1 MEDAMKTLMAL
12 MAAAAVAWAGDD
24 RGDSMRRL
32 ETMKVTVDFEDV
44 KLPEA
49 VDYLRDVTGLNLI
62 VLPKAMEKDG
72 ESKIRLKVKDLSVKS
87 VLKLLLSSRGLT
99 ATYRDGAIVILPKE
113 DLNDS
118 TSMRMFDVR
127 ALQVKIQD
135 FNGPVMELTSP
146 LSKKSGIT
154 IDLPSDPKVSLPDDF
169 LIDMIRVNTGNGT
182 WDTNPKAAINL
193 SNGMLVV
200 SQTPS
205 VLREIDALLGK
216 LGQYQ

>member
-1 MEDAMKTLMAL
+1 MKTLMAL
-12 MAAAAVAWAGDD
+12 VAAAAVAWAGDD
-24 RGDSMRRL
+24 RADSMRRL

-49 VDYLRDVTGLNLI
+49 VDYLREVSGVNLI
-62 VLPKAMEKDG
+62 VLPRAMEKDG
-72 ESKIRLKVKDLSVKS
+72 ESKVRLKVKDLSVKS

-99 ATYRDGAIVILPKE
+99 ATYREGAIVILPKE
-113 DLNDS
+113 DLHDS
-118 TSMRMFDVR
+118 TTMRMFDVR

-146 LSKKSGIT
+146 LNKKSGIT
-154 IDLPSDPKVSLPDDF
+154 IDLPLDPKVSLPDDF
-169 LIDMIRVNTGNGT
+169 LLDMIRVNTGNGS

-193 SNGMLVV
+193 TNGMLVV

-205 VLREIDALLGK
+205 VLKEIDALLGL